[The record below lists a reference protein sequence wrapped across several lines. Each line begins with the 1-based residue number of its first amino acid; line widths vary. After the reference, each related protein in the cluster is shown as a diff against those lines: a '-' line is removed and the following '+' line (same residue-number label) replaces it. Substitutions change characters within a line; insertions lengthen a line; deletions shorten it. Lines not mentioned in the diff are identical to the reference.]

1 MKLFLCALL
10 LSTPVC
16 LNGFV
21 NTQFVSRSSTAS
33 YSLPSE
39 IVGSTKDE
47 LLSFAKEQNV
57 MSRTGVFISDKESKK
72 QFKKLT
78 AELEAVCENP
88 TESSQ
93 SLMLGD
99 WKLLCTIA
107 TPTEGIS
114 ARLPKMEKKKAP
126 FGLPLPTPPEFLRST
141 LDPLQDKV
149 RKSVEVI
156 QRIRQVED
164 NDSDSNADILNRV
177 DNVIQF
183 SPFSVDDIFDS
194 FSLNLNP
201 LEVSKSKVALIHSA
215 KVQSVS
221 PVLRT
226 KLVLKSVVLTVAGT
240 SQYLEPEGA
249 DVLGLNVPLGDLF
262 NFGSF
267 DTTYVDE
274 DIRVSR
280 GKVGMVEQLRVFERV
295 AAVTDDEDVVD
306 ESDEVEDVADKAK
319 MEVEEEMGKVFET
332 EIETDEVEDVAEE
345 TTKEVEEEMEEVENE
360 IGTEIDDI
368 EESTKEEVEEEKDE
382 KIEETSKEDKDG
394 ENEESK
400 DE

>member
-1 MKLFLCALL
+1 
-10 LSTPVC
+10 V
-16 LNGFV
+16 
-21 NTQFVSRSSTAS
+21 
-33 YSLPSE
+33 
-39 IVGSTKDE
+39 
-47 LLSFAKEQNV
+47 
-57 MSRTGVFISDKESKK
+57 
-72 QFKKLT
+72 
-78 AELEAVCENP
+78 
-88 TESSQ
+88 
-93 SLMLGD
+93 
-99 WKLLCTIA
+99 
-107 TPTEGIS
+107 
-114 ARLPKMEKKKAP
+114 
-126 FGLPLPTPPEFLRST
+126 
-141 LDPLQDKV
+141 
-149 RKSVEVI
+149 
-156 QRIRQVED
+156 
-164 NDSDSNADILNRV
+164 
-177 DNVIQF
+177 
-183 SPFSVDDIFDS
+183 
-194 FSLNLNP
+194 
-201 LEVSKSKVALIHSA
+201 
-215 KVQSVS
+215 
-221 PVLRT
+221 
-226 KLVLKSVVLTVAGT
+226 TVAGT